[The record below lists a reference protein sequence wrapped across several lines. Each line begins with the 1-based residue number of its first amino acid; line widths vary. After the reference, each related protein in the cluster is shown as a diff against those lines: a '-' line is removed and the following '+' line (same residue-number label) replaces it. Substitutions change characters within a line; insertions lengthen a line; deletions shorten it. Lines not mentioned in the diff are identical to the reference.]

1 MQNKRL
7 LMLVEIAIFAT
18 LAFVLDFFTLFKMP
32 QGGSVNLSMIP
43 VFIVAFRWGLKAG
56 LASGFIFGFLQLIYS
71 GIAISIIQASFEY
84 VVAFFVL
91 GFAGLFSKQIINA
104 LNNNNKVS
112 ITMWII
118 VATFIASTLRFLAHF
133 IAGIVWWAHYT
144 PEGSTVWG
152 YSFVYNITYML
163 PCFLISAIFC
173 VIVFISR
180 PQLIVK
186 NA

>member
-1 MQNKRL
+1 MQNKRT
-7 LMLVEIAIFAT
+7 LMLVEIAVFAT

-56 LASGFIFGFLQLIYS
+56 LASGFIFGLLQLIYA
-71 GIAISIIQASFEY
+71 GIAIDIVQAVFEY

-91 GFAGLFSKQIINA
+91 GFAGLFSKQIISA
-104 LNNNNKVS
+104 LNNNNRAS
-112 ITMWII
+112 ITLWII
-118 VATFIASTLRFLAHF
+118 VATFIASMLRFLAHF
-133 IAGIVWWAHYT
+133 TAGIVWWSHFT
-144 PEGSTVWG
+144 PEGQTVWG

-163 PCFLISAIFC
+163 PCFLISAAFC
-173 VIVFISR
+173 IIVFTSR

-186 NA
+186 SA